1 MIISEDFKNIIFN
14 ESEKMALNELKE
26 VIEIGGKYIN
36 SNCLPEN
43 MNIIRVWADDTSHCV
58 GYISGSLVNIL
69 ILLYNMSLLE
79 FARHYATNYSQH
91 SFKTFYDL
99 KKIYCKFCEE

>member
-1 MIISEDFKNIIFN
+1 MIISENFKNIIFN

-43 MNIIRVWADDTSHCV
+43 MNIIRVLADDTSHCV

-69 ILLYNMSLLE
+69 ISLYNMSLLE
-79 FARHYATNYSQH
+79 FAKHH
-91 SFKTFYDL
+91 STAHIDRFKTFYDL